1 MAAFVGDPI
10 LKQLLANA
18 SVADTKHDFHT
29 PITEIEDYLFGLKKE
44 YNDGLPIGF
53 SYDDVIEVED
63 ALMKHV
69 FKDITKTDGTKI
81 DLKTTTKIFISDFD
95 AIQNFVTIT
104 DKAYSINNIHITK
117 NSAGR
122 YETTAEQFTYALKI
136 ADYSAFVIDAASISI
151 NDILTNGND
160 TPKKTI
166 YYIYDSELD
175 NDPAG
180 KTYAPDPIFNKPT
193 GHNIISCFPK
203 NIESSK
209 NTNYYYTWD
218 DEKNDPY
225 NKFFT
230 NYNFQLSGLQ
240 KIQQGK
246 STKYLTNLRINNK
259 TTKLE
264 SKVIIDSGKANAIDS
279 LKSLILNFFSS
290 IIQRKPKQK
299 QDDKL
304 TPEKKFGLNSCY
316 QQKRSGDWLQVLLC
330 MLIRE
335 RQYINF
341 KTKDEINNISEIY
354 LVTHDRIA
362 LCFALLMG
370 VNVIFTHGHSGKAYS
385 FKLNDPAQIEA
396 ILDAQISKIK
406 FEDFKIITDTINIY
420 NEFYTEYNEKIYKH
434 YVPTCSDNTT
444 VILNSCTQINDAI
457 DQYIGDNFKKL
468 DATFVSSI
476 VTDATKNIFKHAV
489 QQCYFKL
496 IFPNVS
502 KLDGPIRIFI
512 DNVNNFKTEL
522 HAADN
527 LLKKQSVIDKYNE
540 FMSNINTFL
549 NTIDTYVNKSNGE
562 SIFNF
567 KSLLPTFTKSPAY
580 KAAQVWTWDISISSR
595 YLDRLIEYVTTS
607 GYKNDK
613 NIFLYNLHNLD
624 EECKQAIARTYANL
638 YAAIPVF
645 KEKIILQE
653 TAKGKTALSGLI
665 GIFKSSRKEAT
676 VNLQKFSNVIQSFCV
691 EVLLNLKVIDTNE
704 IDKNITTFISKS
716 IAIESLRYPIGNK
729 ITDKNYF
736 PIIADINIIS
746 ENNNIITGNT
756 LINSSTSVIDT
767 LVSDTQDD
775 NEDNLVIIS
784 NSEDSDTH
792 NYAAYGNEDDNTL
805 SGGMPIRINRRTG
818 GLPNI
823 IIEPNPKNSIYPLL
837 TMHITYVKTGVIIDH
852 LLENSVLSQEDI
864 HKILNQ
870 DNEVVDI
877 ERQQMDTQER
887 EDNINLGETYMNG
900 GEPNDIITDNSK
912 CFHPL
917 LPLYMIF
924 ETYLSHITND
934 DITQSFDYDIF
945 IQYLHFLM
953 KCYDVYVK
961 NYDNKESRMDG
972 YIIGMGIKELVFT
985 SNMDK
990 DNYKFC
996 YESLDMNEKEYYAMS
1011 SLSCTLSYMIS
1022 GIIMQTNEEKQQ
1034 AKLFLTNK
1042 IFKNFTGLVNARD
1055 IFLKPI
1061 TIGHTIDGLIDM
1073 VKQKLLEIGEKII
1086 QDRTNPIPYREP
1098 KINYYSSEKST
1109 NSTPDSVF
1117 SYSTTGSTGSSRS
1130 RGGKKTHRHNKK
1142 ISRNKRVKHNKRT
1155 RRNRKTRKS

>member
-1 MAAFVGDPI
+1 MAAFVGDPNPI
-10 LKQLLANA
+10 SLNQLLANA
-18 SVADTKHDFHT
+18 SVADTKHDFHK
-29 PITEIEDYLFGLKKE
+29 PISDIVTHLTNLKNE
-44 YNDGLPIGF
+44 YNVGLPVGF
-53 SYDDVIEVED
+53 NNIADED
-63 ALMKHV
+63 TLMKYV
-69 FKDITKTDGTKI
+69 FKDITKKDQSKI
-81 DLKTTTKIFISDFD
+81 DLKTVSKIFIADFD
-95 AIQNFVTIT
+95 TIENFETIT
-104 DKAYSINNIHITK
+104 DKVYSIEAIQIVK
-117 NSAGR
+117 DAAGH
-122 YETTAEQFTYALKI
+122 YLTTAKQFTDALDI

-151 NDILTNGND
+151 NDILTNGDD

-180 KTYAPDPIFNKPT
+180 KTYAPDPVFNKST

-225 NKFFT
+225 NNFFT

-246 STKYLTNLRINNK
+246 TTKYLTNLRINNK
-259 TTKLE
+259 TDKLDT
-264 SKVIIDSGKANAIDS
+264 KVIVDSGKANAIDA
-279 LKSLILNFFSS
+279 LKSLILNFIDIFKK
-290 IIQRKPKQK
+290 KPKK
-299 QDDKL
+299 DTK
-304 TPEKKFGLNSCY
+304 EKEIFGLNTCY

-335 RQYINF
+335 RKYINF
-341 KTKDEINNISEIY
+341 ATKAEITNISEIY

-385 FKLNDPAQIEA
+385 FKLNDPVQIEA

-406 FEDFKIITDTINIY
+406 FENLKIITDTINIY
-420 NEFYTEYNEKIYKH
+420 NDFYTEYNEKIYKH
-434 YVPTCSDNTT
+434 YVPTCSDNTS

-468 DATFVSSI
+468 EATFVSSI

-496 IFPNVS
+496 IFPDVS

-512 DNVNNFKTEL
+512 DNVKKFKTEL
-522 HAADN
+522 DAAND
-527 LLKKQSVIDKYNE
+527 LSKKQSVIDKYNE

-549 NTIDTYVNKSNGE
+549 NTIDTYVNKSSGE
-562 SIFNF
+562 SIFSF

-638 YAAIPVF
+638 YAAIPGF

-653 TAKGKTALSGLI
+653 TEKRNGKLSGLI

-691 EVLLNLKVIDTNE
+691 EVLLNLQVIDINE
-704 IDKNITTFISKS
+704 IDNNITKFISKS
-716 IAIESLRYPIGNK
+716 IAREGLRYPKLNELSS
-729 ITDKNYF
+729 DNNYF
-736 PIIADINIIS
+736 PIIADVNIIN
-746 ENNNIITGNT
+746 ENNEIIREPTIIISS
-756 LINSSTSVIDT
+756 INGVDTNSDT
-767 LVSDTQDD
+767 LPD
-775 NEDNLVIIS
+775 NEDKLVIIS
-784 NSEDSDTH
+784 DTEDSDTH
-792 NYAAYGNEDDNTL
+792 NYGDYGNEDDANL
-805 SGGMPIRINRRTG
+805 YGGMPININRRNG
-818 GLPNI
+818 RLPNM
-823 IIEPNPKNSIYPLL
+823 IIEPNPKNTIYPLL
-837 TMHITYVKTGVIIDH
+837 AMHISYYNTDRIMGHFAELGISP
-852 LLENSVLSQEDI
+852 LQ
-864 HKILNQ
+864 
-870 DNEVVDI
+870 DI
-877 ERQQMDTQER
+877 ERQQIDTQER
-887 EDNINLGETYMNG
+887 ENNINLGERYMEG
-900 GEPNDIITDNSK
+900 GNPDDIITDNSI

-934 DITQSFDYDIF
+934 DITQSFDYNIF
-945 IQYLHFLM
+945 IKYLHFLM
-953 KCYDVYVK
+953 KCYDVYVMI
-961 NYDNKESRMDG
+961 YDNKESRKDG
-972 YIIGMGIKELVFT
+972 YIIGMGLKELLFT

-990 DNYKFC
+990 DNYKYC
-996 YESLDMNEKEYYAMS
+996 YESLDMNENDYYAMS

-1022 GIIMQTNEEKQQ
+1022 GIIMQSNEEKQQ
-1034 AKLFLTNK
+1034 ATLFLTNR
-1042 IFKNFTGLVNARD
+1042 IFKNFTGLVNARE

-1061 TIGHTIDGLIDM
+1061 TQEYTIAVLIDM

-1098 KINYYSSEKST
+1098 KIKFYLSDKT
-1109 NSTPDSVF
+1109 PDSTPESVF

-1142 ISRNKRVKHNKRT
+1142 ISRNNRVKHNKRT

>member
-1 MAAFVGDPI
+1 MAGFVVIPI
-10 LKQLLANA
+10 LTQLLANA
-18 SVADTKHDFHT
+18 SVADTKHDFQKH
-29 PITEIEDYLFGLKKE
+29 IHNIVSRLEALKDK
-44 YNDGLPIGF
+44 YNNGLPVGF
-53 SYDDVIEVED
+53 DIIDDED
-63 ALMKHV
+63 ALLKHV
-69 FKDITKTDGTKI
+69 FKDITKINDTKI
-81 DLKTTTKIFISDFD
+81 DLTNTDKIIISDFD
-95 AIQNFVTIT
+95 VIKNFVTIT
-104 DKAYSINNIHITK
+104 DKAYSIYKKNITK

-160 TPKKTI
+160 APKKTI

-180 KTYAPDPIFNKPT
+180 KTYAPDPVFKKET

-209 NTNYYYTWD
+209 NTNYYYTWND
-218 DEKNDPY
+218 SINDPY

-264 SKVIIDSGKANAIDS
+264 SKVIIDSGKANAIDA
-279 LKSLILNFFSS
+279 LKSLILNFFS
-290 IIQRKPKQK
+290 IFDTLKKGK
-299 QDDKL
+299 TNDK
-304 TPEKKFGLNSCY
+304 EVFGLNSCY

-335 RQYINF
+335 RQYVNF
-341 KTKDEINNISEIY
+341 ETNTEITNISEIY

-370 VNVIFTHGHSGKAYS
+370 VNVIFTHGHTGNVYA
-385 FKLNDPAQIEA
+385 FKLTDPVEIET
-396 ILDAQISKIK
+396 ILDAQISKIGI
-406 FEDFKIITDTINIY
+406 EDFKIITDTINRY
-420 NEFYTEYNEKIYKH
+420 NEFYNEYNDKIYNH
-434 YVPTCSDNTT
+434 YVPECRDIERS
-444 VILNSCTQINDAI
+444 VILTSCNQINDAI
-457 DQYIGDNFKKL
+457 NQYIGDNL
-468 DATFVSSI
+468 ENLHATFVSSI

-502 KLDGPIRIFI
+502 ELDEPIRIFI
-512 DNVNNFKTEL
+512 DNVNNFKIEL
-522 HAADN
+522 HTADN

-549 NTIDTYVNKSNGE
+549 NTIDTYVNERNGE
-562 SIFNF
+562 SIFSF

-580 KAAQVWTWDISISSR
+580 KAAQVWTWDISISTR
-595 YLDRLIEYVTTS
+595 YLDRLIEYVTKS

-624 EECKQAIARTYANL
+624 EECKQTIATTYANL
-638 YAAIPVF
+638 YNAIPFF

-653 TAKGKTALSGLI
+653 TAQNEGRLHLSEKI
-665 GIFKSSRKEAT
+665 GIFKSSRKDAT

-704 IDKNITTFISKS
+704 IDKNITKFISKQ
-716 IAIESLRYPIGNK
+716 IARPELRYPELNK
-729 ITDKNYF
+729 LSYDNNYF

-767 LVSDTQDD
+767 LVSDTQDEDD
-775 NEDNLVIIS
+775 NQDNLVIIS

-792 NYAAYGNEDDNTL
+792 DYAAYGKENDNTL
-805 SGGMPIRINRRTG
+805 LGGMQIKINRRSG
-818 GLPNI
+818 ELPNI

-837 TMHITYVKTGVIIDH
+837 TMHITYVQTGAIIDH
-852 LLENSVLSQEDI
+852 LLNNSILSPEDI
-864 HKILNQ
+864 PKILNQ
-870 DNEVVDI
+870 ENEVVDI

-887 EDNINLGETYMNG
+887 KDNIDLGETYMNG

-924 ETYLSHITND
+924 ETYLSHISND
-934 DITQSFDYDIF
+934 DITQSFDYEIF
-945 IQYLHFLM
+945 IKYLHFLM

-961 NYDNKESRMDG
+961 NYDNKKSRMDG
-972 YIIGMGIKELVFT
+972 YIIGMGLKELLFT
-985 SNMDK
+985 SNMNAA
-990 DNYKFC
+990 NYKYC

-1011 SLSCTLSYMIS
+1011 SLSSTLSYMIS

-1042 IFKNFTGLVNARD
+1042 IFKNFTGLLNARD

-1061 TIGHTIDGLIDM
+1061 TIGHTIHGLIDM

-1098 KINYYSSEKST
+1098 KINYYLSEKST

-1117 SYSTTGSTGSSRS
+1117 SYSTTDSTGSSRS

>member
-1 MAAFVGDPI
+1 MAGFVVDPI

-29 PITEIEDYLFGLKKE
+29 PIREIEDYLTELQKE
-44 YNDGLPIGF
+44 YNDGLPVGF
-53 SYDDVIEVED
+53 NQINDED
-63 ALMKHV
+63 KLMKYV
-69 FKDITKTDGTKI
+69 FKNINNISDNNDNLMTKTNI
-81 DLKTTTKIFISDFD
+81 EIRDFD
-95 AIQNFVTIT
+95 IIQNFVTIT
-104 DKAYSINNIHITK
+104 DKAYSINKINITK

-122 YETTAEQFTYALKI
+122 CETTAKDFTDTLKI

-180 KTYAPDPIFNKPT
+180 KTYAPDPVFNKQT

-209 NTNYYYTWD
+209 NTNYYYTWND
-218 DEKNDPY
+218 SINDPY

-264 SKVIIDSGKANAIDS
+264 TKVIIDSGKANAIDS
-279 LKSLILNFFSS
+279 LKRLILNFFSS

-304 TPEKKFGLNSCY
+304 TPENKFGLNSCY

-335 RQYINF
+335 RQYVNF
-341 KTKDEINNISEIY
+341 KTNAEITNISEIY

-370 VNVIFTHGHSGKAYS
+370 VNVIFTHGHTGNVYA
-385 FKLNDPAQIEA
+385 FRLTDPVEIQA
-396 ILDAQISKIK
+396 ILDAQISKITN
-406 FEDFKIITDTINIY
+406 ENFKIIDDTINRY
-420 NEFYTEYNEKIYKH
+420 NEFYTEYNEKIYNH
-434 YVPTCSDNTT
+434 YVPKCMEIERSA
-444 VILNSCTQINDAI
+444 ILTSCKQINDAI
-457 DQYIGDNFKKL
+457 NQYITDPHAK
-468 DATFVSSI
+468 FVSSK

-496 IFPNVS
+496 IFPDVS
-502 KLDGPIRIFI
+502 KLDEPI
-512 DNVNNFKTEL
+512 DNFKNEL
-522 HAADN
+522 EGFKNEVRNAN
-527 LLKKQSVIDKYNE
+527 TPEKKQTVVNTYNT
-540 FMSNINTFL
+540 FMSNVNTLL
-549 NTIDTYVNKSNGE
+549 NTITIYVKDDGRTK
-562 SIFNF
+562 FNF
-567 KSLLPTFTKSPAY
+567 SSLLSNFTKLPAY
-580 KAAQVWTWDISISSR
+580 KAAEKWTWDISLSTR
-595 YLDRLIEYVTTS
+595 YLDRLIKYVTAKN
-607 GYKNDK
+607 YKNDK

-624 EECKQAIARTYANL
+624 EECKQAIAGTYANL
-638 YAAIPVF
+638 YNAIPLF
-645 KEKIILQE
+645 KQKINFQE
-653 TAKGKTALSGLI
+653 TEQKQSKLDLSKMI
-665 GIFKSSRKEAT
+665 GIFKSTRSDATT

-691 EVLLNLKVIDTNE
+691 EVLLNLKVINRAE
-704 IDKNITTFISKS
+704 IEDIEINISNFISKPV
-716 IAIESLRYPIGNK
+716 AREGLRYPPGNK
-729 ITDKNYF
+729 MSINNYF
-736 PIIADINIIS
+736 PIIADSNIIS
-746 ENNNIITGNT
+746 ENNEIITNPGT
-756 LINSSTSVIDT
+756 IVSSINGIDDHPDI
-767 LVSDTQDD
+767 S
-775 NEDNLVIIS
+775 NEDTIKIID
-784 NSEDSDTH
+784 NSEDNDTI
-792 NYAAYGNEDDNTL
+792 NYETGVFDTSETF
-805 SGGMPIRINRRTG
+805 TG
-818 GLPNI
+818 GTTTITVNKTGGSLPNI
-823 IIEPNPKNSIYPLL
+823 LIEPNPKNSIYPLL
-837 TMHITYVKTGVIIDH
+837 TMHITYVKTFGIVNYLVENGV
-852 LLENSVLSQEDI
+852 LLEEERS
-864 HKILNQ
+864 KI
-870 DNEVVDI
+870 DNPPADEEVDI
-877 ERQQMDTQER
+877 ERRQI
-887 EDNINLGETYMNG
+887 DNTEGPYHSNGGNRMKG
-900 GEPNDIITDNSK
+900 GEPDDIITDNSI

-924 ETYLSHITND
+924 ETYLSHISND
-934 DITQSFDYDIF
+934 DITQSFDYEIF
-945 IQYLHFLM
+945 IKYLHFLM

-961 NYDNKESRMDG
+961 NYDNKKSRMDG
-972 YIIGMGIKELVFT
+972 YIIGMGLKELLFT
-985 SNMDK
+985 SNMNAA
-990 DNYKFC
+990 NYKYC

-1011 SLSCTLSYMIS
+1011 SLSSTLSYMIS

-1042 IFKNFTGLVNARD
+1042 IFKNFTGLLNARD

-1061 TIGHTIDGLIDM
+1061 TIGHTIHGLIDM

-1086 QDRTNPIPYREP
+1086 QDRTNPIPYRES
-1098 KINYYSSEKST
+1098 KINYYLSEKST

-1117 SYSTTGSTGSSRS
+1117 SATGSNGSITT